1 MQKTKGMLLGSDTF
15 EVTRGKL
22 NITLQFHA
30 DLKVKIS
37 LLLSMKMDITAISLR
52 VKEEHC

>member
-15 EVTRGKL
+15 EIMRGKL

-30 DLKVKIS
+30 HLKVKIR
-37 LLLSMKMDITAISLR
+37 LLLSMKVDITAISLR

>member
-15 EVTRGKL
+15 EITRGKL
-22 NITLQFHA
+22 NITLA
-30 DLKVKIS
+30 IS
-37 LLLSMKMDITAISLR
+37 CRFKGENKLVISMKMDITANTLR

>member
-37 LLLSMKMDITAISLR
+37 LLLSVKMDITAISLR